1 MTQALSGPAATF
13 PRAPCSAGA
22 RQQRRCAE
30 EREGSPVRLPAG
42 GPGGSGRAA
51 CLALPVARTVGGR
64 AVGWGREY
72 SPFPLFIRMFCWL
85 KIFIDNQTW
94 VITGFNTGATACDFS
109 TDLSGRL
116 NSYTPSQAVW
126 TPIVI
131 IFLEWVS
138 AGLSRRGSAQW
149 GGELHPPARRSHRPT
164 FFLYLFHICS
174 ASAWPL
180 LPLSN
185 AVLHIFI
192 KLLFIGLPQNQW
204 PQCPRHKGRSQA
216 P

>member
-1 MTQALSGPAATF
+1 
-13 PRAPCSAGA
+13 
-22 RQQRRCAE
+22 
-30 EREGSPVRLPAG
+30 
-42 GPGGSGRAA
+42 
-51 CLALPVARTVGGR
+51 
-64 AVGWGREY
+64 
-72 SPFPLFIRMFCWL
+72 MFCWL

-164 FFLYLFHICS
+164 FFCICFTF
-174 ASAWPL
+174 A
-180 LPLSN
+180 LPLSGRCR
-185 AVLHIFI
+185 HCPTQSCIFDQI
-192 KLLFIGLPQNQW
+192 AFHRTSTEPM
-204 PQCPRHKGRSQA
+204 A
-216 P
+216 PVPKAQRTKSSTLN

>member
-1 MTQALSGPAATF
+1 
-13 PRAPCSAGA
+13 
-22 RQQRRCAE
+22 
-30 EREGSPVRLPAG
+30 
-42 GPGGSGRAA
+42 
-51 CLALPVARTVGGR
+51 
-64 AVGWGREY
+64 
-72 SPFPLFIRMFCWL
+72 MFCWL
-85 KIFIDNQTW
+85 KIFINNQTW

-164 FFLYLFHICS
+164 FFLVFVSHLLCLCLAVVAIVQRSLAYFYQIAFHRTS
-174 ASAWPL
+174 TEPM
-180 LPLSN
+180 
-185 AVLHIFI
+185 
-192 KLLFIGLPQNQW
+192 
-204 PQCPRHKGRSQA
+204 A
-216 P
+216 PVPKAQRTKSSTLN